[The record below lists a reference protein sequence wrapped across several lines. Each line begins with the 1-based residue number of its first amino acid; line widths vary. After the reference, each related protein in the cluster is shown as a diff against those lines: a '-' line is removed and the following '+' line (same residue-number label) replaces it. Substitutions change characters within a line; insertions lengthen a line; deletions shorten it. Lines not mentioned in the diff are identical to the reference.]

1 MLDASWAVR
10 FVCACRHLTWVL
22 AVGKLFAK
30 FAGMSFDFKHFHVS
44 DSRCAMKVGTDGVL
58 LGASVDIAEGVGTV
72 LDIGAGSGVVSL
84 ILAQRAA
91 ACRIVAVEV
100 DDGAAADCSENF
112 AASPWASRLSVHVG
126 DALTFRP
133 DFQPDMIVSNPPFF
147 LEPVQS
153 PDAARAR
160 ARHADTLSPQAVVRY
175 AAAWL
180 SPRGS
185 VALILPAGC
194 VDDVVYVAEMLHL
207 KERFR
212 LDIRPKTDLLPLRTI
227 LQFART
233 DGPIVRSILSLR
245 TSQGKPTQEYR
256 RLTEDLYLNLK

>member
-1 MLDASWAVR
+1 
-10 FVCACRHLTWVL
+10 
-22 AVGKLFAK
+22 
-30 FAGMSFDFKHFHVS
+30 MSFDFKHFHVC

-58 LGASVDIAEGVGTV
+58 LGACAEIAEGVGTV

-91 ACRIVAVEV
+91 DCRIVAVEV
-100 DDGAAADCSENF
+100 DNDAAADCIENF

-126 DALTFRP
+126 DAFRFRP

-147 LEPVQS
+147 LEPLQS

-160 ARHADTLSPQAVVRY
+160 ARHADALSPLAVVRC
-175 AAAWL
+175 AAALL
-180 SPRGS
+180 SPHGS
-185 VALILPAGC
+185 VALIMPAGD
-194 VDDVVYVAEMLHL
+194 VDNVVYEAEMLHL

-212 LDIRPKTDLLPLRTI
+212 MDIRPKSDSAPLRTI

-233 DGPIVRSILSLR
+233 DGPIVRRLLTLR
-245 TSQGKPTQEYR
+245 TDKGNPTQEYR
-256 RLTEDLYLNLK
+256 RLTEDLYINLR